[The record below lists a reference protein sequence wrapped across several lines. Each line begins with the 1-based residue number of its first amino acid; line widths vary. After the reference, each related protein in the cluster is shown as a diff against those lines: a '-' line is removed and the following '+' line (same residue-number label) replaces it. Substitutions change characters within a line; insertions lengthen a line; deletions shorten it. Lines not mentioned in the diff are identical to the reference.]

1 MIWFSLLALGLHTA
15 SAETKSPIVQAV
27 EAEMARGMKD
37 LQLDEQPKPYWMSAN
52 IYDSTYSRAHTTNG
66 VLLSSKS
73 DTYGRIRLDV
83 RVGSIEFD
91 NSNMDTFSNGT
102 DLIWVPEEQDPLALR
117 RALWLGMDGAYKDAI
132 DTYAQKESAW
142 ESREYPDRDEM
153 LPLGRVATVDSQ
165 SKSTFDAE
173 WAYNTSI
180 ALSSVFKAY
189 PDLDSNEVLVY
200 EKSYV
205 EDVVTTEGIHTSE
218 AHHQVIIHAETIAK
232 ASDGSR
238 IRDTRS
244 WILPSRDRVPSMVDL
259 ELELQ
264 QMAEWTLA
272 LRDAPI
278 EDNYLGPVILEDMAA
293 VEIFRQLLHPQLSG
307 TPPTS
312 ATPNAD
318 GTLPRNIPTARMG
331 RRLLPFGWSVVDD
344 ATMDP
349 QLNGSY
355 AYDAQGVAPKRVEL
369 VEDGVVKD
377 LLMTRIPRA
386 EFTESTGHAR
396 ASGGDRYVAFPSVV
410 TVKPKRHTNE
420 RKLFKKGVQLAKQ
433 TGNDYVLVIKY
444 LEPLALSEDFEVA
457 FTGDEQLSGL
467 TTPSRVVR
475 RYADGR
481 EEPVRGLKF
490 VGVDRRVLKD
500 IVLAGPQQDY
510 VGLMDDAD
518 GRYFMSPTGGR
529 PVSWSVPSILISE
542 MELSGQGG
550 GDEYILP
557 APSLE

>member
-1 MIWFSLLALGLHTA
+1 L
-15 SAETKSPIVQAV
+15 
-27 EAEMARGMKD
+27 
-37 LQLDEQPKPYWMSAN
+37 
-52 IYDSTYSRAHTTNG
+52 
-66 VLLSSKS
+66 
-73 DTYGRIRLDV
+73 
-83 RVGSIEFD
+83 EFD

-102 DLIWVPEEQDPLALR
+102 EMIWLPEEKDPLALR
-117 RALWLGMDGAYKDAI
+117 RAIWLGMDEAYKDAI
-132 DTYAQKESAW
+132 DTYSQKSSAW
-142 ESREYPDRDEM
+142 ENREYPDRPEM
-153 LPLGRVATVDSQ
+153 LPLSKRPTIDSQ
-165 SKSTFDAE
+165 SKSDFDTT
-173 WAYNTSI
+173 WAYDTSI

-189 PDLDSNEVLVY
+189 PELDSNEVLVY

-205 EDVVTTEGIHTSE
+205 EDVLTTEGVHTSE
-218 AHHQVIIHAETIAK
+218 VHHQVIIHAESVTK

-244 WILPSRDRVPSMVDL
+244 WVVPSREALPSMEEL
-259 ELELQ
+259 TLELQ
-264 QMAEWTLA
+264 ELAEWTLA

-293 VEIFRQLLHPQLSG
+293 VEVFRQLIHPQLSG

-344 ATMDP
+344 ATLDP

-355 AYDAQGVAPKRVEL
+355 AYDAQGVSPTRVEL

-377 LLMTRIPRA
+377 LLMTRIPRT

-433 TGNDYVLVIKY
+433 TGNDYILVIKY

-467 TTPSRVVR
+467 TTPSVVVR
-475 RYADGR
+475 RYVDGR

-500 IVLAGPQQDY
+500 IVLAGPQQDF

-550 GDEYILP
+550 GDEYILA
-557 APSLE
+557 APTLD